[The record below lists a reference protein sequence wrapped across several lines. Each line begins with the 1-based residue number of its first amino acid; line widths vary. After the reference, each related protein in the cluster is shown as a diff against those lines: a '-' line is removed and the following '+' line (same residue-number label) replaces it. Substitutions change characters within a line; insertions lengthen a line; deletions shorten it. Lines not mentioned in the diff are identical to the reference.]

1 MKAIRHLLV
10 AAALGVGLVSCAQAG
25 VFVGVGIAAPAYPV
39 VPAYVPPPVYYAP
52 PPVLAPP
59 PVYSAPVVIGYY
71 GYPHYYGG
79 YYGGWHGGYGYWR
92 R

>member
-10 AAALGVGLVSCAQAG
+10 AAALGVGWVSCAQAG

-52 PPVLAPP
+52 PPVLPP